1 MNKFWPCP
9 VEEMEDRGSFISQPL
24 LPDNVAMLVPSQQ
37 RSLYAVIAQNL
48 KDVEAL
54 IAQLD
59 LGVGVAASGRALVR
73 DLYVQ
78 CRKQR
83 EILEAALRLELE

>member
-37 RSLYAVIAQNL
+37 RSL
-48 KDVEAL
+48 
-54 IAQLD
+54 
-59 LGVGVAASGRALVR
+59 
-73 DLYVQ
+73 
-78 CRKQR
+78 
-83 EILEAALRLELE
+83 